1 MNRRLRVPEL
11 KRLFTFP
18 DDYAFVGKRIS
29 VQSQVGNCVPPKLA
43 RQVAEQIAALS

>member
-1 MNRRLRVPEL
+1 MPEL

-29 VQSQVGNCVPPKLA
+29 VQSQVGNSVPPLLA
-43 RQVAEQIAALS
+43 ERVAARIAAV